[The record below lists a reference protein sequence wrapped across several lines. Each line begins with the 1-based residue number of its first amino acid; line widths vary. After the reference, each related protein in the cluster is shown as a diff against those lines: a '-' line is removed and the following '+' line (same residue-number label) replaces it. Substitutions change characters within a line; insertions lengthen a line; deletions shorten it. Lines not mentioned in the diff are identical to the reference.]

1 MKKPLLNYFKNTEGV
16 EGIYE
21 HVEEMKKSKLKD
33 NLIQDKELAFLSKT
47 LARIDI
53 TSPLE
58 ITVADTLRKEENVEE
73 LIAFY
78 KEMSFQSF
86 QKDLLNKKRWASCS
100 GRKY

>member
-1 MKKPLLNYFKNTEGV
+1 
-16 EGIYE
+16 
-21 HVEEMKKSKLKD
+21 MKKSKLKD

-53 TSPLE
+53 NSQIE

-86 QKDLLNKKRWASCS
+86 QKDLLNKK
-100 GRKY
+100 GGQVVQE